1 MKVIKKKLNEG
12 LIVYQDVNSGE
23 QYVWDGSQY
32 TNYKDWLKTQ
42 PDQSSGGSSD
52 KQQDDSSNQ
61 QQSNSKSQSQQ
72 NKQPPRIGDKGN
84 ADTQAAE
91 DEVRQKQIEQEA
103 QATQDAAKNAKE
115 ATDNTGDPD
124 ADAVSD
130 DMADVEK
137 SASEIRK
144 DLKDAAKKGD
154 KISPQTID
162 DLEERVKKIQDAFND
177 SMTQAKIVSETTN
190 KVDKEK
196 LDKAAEEM
204 RRFRES
210 PINKFKDS
218 LNKFIA
224 KETAVGRSPTWKRF
238 NKTYANSPIIKPGRA
253 RGEKGKMPL
262 INVYFDRSGSWDD
275 AKTASG
281 MQAIG
286 TLNKYVQRG
295 EIKIEIYY
303 FSEEVHKSKSAAEA
317 EGSTYG
323 QPIMDHINQTK
334 PDNVIIMTD
343 SDITDITTP
352 TTVPGAVWLLFKGG
366 ISENLIDNIH
376 GKKQTKV
383 MYI

>member
-1 MKVIKKKLNEG
+1 MKVVKKKLNEG

-23 QYVWDGSQY
+23 QYIWDGSQY
-32 TNYKDWLKTQ
+32 TSYKDWLKTQ
-42 PDQSSGGSSD
+42 PDQSAGGSSS

-61 QQSNSKSQSQQ
+61 QQSNSKSQPQ
-72 NKQPPRIGDKGN
+72 KQPPNIGDKGD
-84 ADTQAAE
+84 ADIQAAE
-91 DEVRQKQIEQEA
+91 DKARQEQIEQEA
-103 QATQDAAKNAKE
+103 QATQDAAKAAKE

-137 SASEIRK
+137 SASEIKK

-210 PINKFKDS
+210 PINRFKDS

-238 NKTYANSPIIKPGRA
+238 NKTYANSPIIKPGRT
-253 RGEKGKMPL
+253 RGEKGKIPL

-303 FSEEVHKSKSAAEA
+303 FSNNVHKSKSAAEA

-343 SDITDITTP
+343 SDISDIKTP

-366 ISENLIDNIH
+366 VSENLIDNIH

>member
-91 DEVRQKQIEQEA
+91 DEARQKQIEQEA

-303 FSEEVHKSKSAAEA
+303 FSEKVHKSKSAAEA

-323 QPIMDHINQTK
+323 QPIIDHINQTK

>member
-52 KQQDDSSNQ
+52 KQQNDSSNQ

>member
-91 DEVRQKQIEQEA
+91 DEARQKQIEQEA

-323 QPIMDHINQTK
+323 QPIIDHINQTK